1 MMTPFPIAGQFSGE
15 TAPQTASC
23 TAVTTTRPQGGRHEN
38 STQQRWPLAFAH
50 LNHPPRLSESSFG
63 SVTRNAN
70 GTYTA
75 RVSVD
80 CANGKTSKS
89 ATGNTPLVQ
98 IPPPNNLGCNAGTS
112 ARAQRVV
119 GTGAIVENATAV
131 GGDDASAGN
140 FSLHVVGVLPYATA
154 SFTMAETDM
163 SSTLAQYLITWK
175 GDLGTAGQVQW
186 FDLSNSNQ
194 LDIINLAGG
203 TSQPHRLISPTRTE
217 SAASASMPKLTRP
230 ASWGL
235 FRNRQVCFC
244 WDRARSVSAAF
255 CASDGWHEVRN
266 GVFWPSK

>member
-1 MMTPFPIAGQFSGE
+1 MKTQ
-15 TAPQTASC
+15 
-23 TAVTTTRPQGGRHEN
+23 HN
-38 STQQRWPLAFAH
+38 SVGLWLSLILITL
-50 LNHPPRLSESSFG
+50 LGSSESSFG

-255 CASDGWHEVRN
+255 CASDGWHEVRD

>member
-1 MMTPFPIAGQFSGE
+1 MKTQ
-15 TAPQTASC
+15 
-23 TAVTTTRPQGGRHEN
+23 HN
-38 STQQRWPLAFAH
+38 SVGLWLSLILITL
-50 LNHPPRLSESSFG
+50 LGSSESSFG
-63 SVTRNAN
+63 TVTRNAN

-154 SFTMAETDM
+154 SFTMTETDM

-203 TSQPHRLISPTRTE
+203 TSQTTTVDITDPNGVGSIGFDAE
-217 SAASASMPKLTRP
+217 VDAASIVGPVPEPSSLLLLGSSAIGVG
-230 ASWGL
+230 GL
-235 FRNRQVCFC
+235 LRKR
-244 WDRARSVSAAF
+244 WLAR
-255 CASDGWHEVRN
+255 G
-266 GVFWPSK
+266 